1 VSNKRDRDET
11 QDPTPS
17 PACPEARY
25 QEDDVS
31 RLFKP
36 IPRARQNSPPR
47 AGSSSNAPVSSVPLP
62 PQNYPIPPGTVPT
75 TGLPGSRGSQFFGST
90 GGVVIPPP
98 PPSGT
103 VKHHPSNPQD
113 NTNPSAAIAD
123 YFDTTFL
130 RNLPLG
136 NNVGA
141 PSTSTQPP
149 DQQVPQQHPWEGIL
163 SQQQQNPY
171 GTNVAAPGV
180 LAPDFF
186 NPYMGYQG
194 AGGPLGFAVEAQAF
208 LGSDD
213 ATNWQD
219 PLNVGAWADWNPG
232 ASIPGPAP
240 PTTYP
245 QPGAQASSHGTHP
258 VHQGSWSF

>member
-1 VSNKRDRDET
+1 M
-11 QDPTPS
+11 
-17 PACPEARY
+17 
-25 QEDDVS
+25 
-31 RLFKP
+31 
-36 IPRARQNSPPR
+36 
-47 AGSSSNAPVSSVPLP
+47 
-62 PQNYPIPPGTVPT
+62 PPGIVPT
-75 TGLPGSRGSQFFGST
+75 SGVSGSQGSQFFGST

-98 PPSGT
+98 TGT
-103 VKHHPSNPQD
+103 VKHPSGTQD

-136 NNVGA
+136 SNVGA

-149 DQQVPQQHPWEGIL
+149 DPQVPQQHPWEGIL

-180 LAPDFF
+180 LTPDYF
-186 NPYMGYQG
+186 NPYLGYQG

-213 ATNWQD
+213 PTNWQD
-219 PLNVGAWADWNPG
+219 PLNVGYVAHWVMVLGASYTERLLSSAWADWNPG

-240 PTTYP
+240 PTTHP
-245 QPGAQASSHGTHP
+245 QPGVQASSHGTHP